1 MIRVIRTLRNLF
13 INQMSTHKADEE
25 EHAEEDVEVFFCPLT
40 LVCSRETKPNNLERV
55 APYLISKYNHYNV
68 CP

>member
-1 MIRVIRTLRNLF
+1 
-13 INQMSTHKADEE
+13 MSTHKADEE